1 MPTETRQSRRAVSAR
16 RKKATLYGAR
26 WDMTELI
33 EAEAMEQKASSAV
46 GRRFPFND
54 CYLTFARGRRAS
66 EQGFADHT
74 GAMVG

>member
-33 EAEAMEQKASSAV
+33 EADAMEQGKLSCGQKVSIQQLLPY
-46 GRRFPFND
+46 F
-54 CYLTFARGRRAS
+54 C
-66 EQGFADHT
+66 QG
-74 GAMVG
+74 